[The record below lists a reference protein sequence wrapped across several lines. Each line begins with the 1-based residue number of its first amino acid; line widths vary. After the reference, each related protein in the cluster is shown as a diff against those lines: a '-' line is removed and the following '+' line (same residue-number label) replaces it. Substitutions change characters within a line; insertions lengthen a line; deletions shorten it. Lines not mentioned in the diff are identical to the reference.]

1 MRLQHTLI
9 VGAGPAAIQTAVA
22 VSKSW
27 KAEVS
32 IVNRKGSYSK
42 KVKSQLE
49 TSDHVITAIAP
60 NRPTLSGKVKI
71 THFYDELASVE
82 NKFDSMIFCVPSYS
96 YAAVLKTLRIEK
108 LTRVQTI
115 ILVSPVVGSN
125 ELVREVVRKSPHN
138 VEVISLSNYFAA
150 TKFVPDGDLVSFT
163 KAVKKRIYL
172 ATNKE
177 DSLHLKAMERLLEEA
192 GIESVIKKNPIDVEC
207 RNITTYVH
215 PPFFIN
221 SFSLNEIFSEKKS
234 LKSLYKLYPEGPI
247 TQETIR
253 GMVKLWKEISALVV
267 ELGGSPIN
275 LLQFLNDDNYPVHKE
290 TLSRSDLDG
299 FEECEAV
306 KQEYLLYIRYASI
319 LIDPFSQ
326 PDQNG
331 AYFDFSKVPYQQI
344 SKTASGEW
352 NVPRIPFE
360 DYMNLKHLQRL
371 GVERGI
377 DLPEIVRLI
386 QLFERKV
393 DEWQCLKDEPIR
405 GMNRSEERMI
415 L

>member
-1 MRLQHTLI
+1 MSLQHTLI

-22 VSKSW
+22 VAKTW
-27 KAEVS
+27 QGEAS
-32 IVNRKGSYSK
+32 IVNRNGSYSR
-42 KVKSQLE
+42 KVQNQLKN
-49 TSDHVITAIAP
+49 SGNVITAIAP
-60 NRPTLSGKVKI
+60 NRSSLSGKVKI
-71 THFYDELASVE
+71 THFYDELANVDDR
-82 NKFDSMIFCVPSYS
+82 FDAMIVCVPSYS
-96 YAAVLKTLRIEK
+96 YQVVLQALRIEK
-108 LTRVQTI
+108 LTQLQTI
-115 ILVSPVVGSN
+115 ILLSPVVGSN
-125 ELVREVVRKSPHN
+125 ELVSKLVHESRRSI
-138 VEVISLSNYFAA
+138 EVISLSTYFAA
-150 TKFVPDGDLVSFT
+150 TKFLPDGDLVSFT

-177 DSLHLKAMERLLEEA
+177 GGLYLQHVERLLEEA
-192 GIESVIKKNPIDVEC
+192 GVETVVKENPIDVEC

-221 SFSLNEIFSEKKS
+221 PFSLNEIFSENKS

-253 GMVKLWKEISALVV
+253 VMVKLWKEISALVV
-267 ELGGSPIN
+267 ELGGNPIN
-275 LLQFLNDDNYPVHKE
+275 LLQFLNDDNYPVHE
-290 TLSRSDLDG
+290 ESLSRSDLEG
-299 FEECEAV
+299 FDEFEPV

-326 PDQNG
+326 PDNNG

-344 SKTASGEW
+344 SRTASGEW
-352 NVPRIPFE
+352 SVPRIPFE
-360 DYMNLKHLQRL
+360 DYKNLVQMHRM

-377 DLPEIVRLI
+377 NMPEIVRLI

-393 DEWQCLKDEPIR
+393 HEWQCLKGEPIR
-405 GMNRSEERMI
+405 GMRSEERER

>member
-22 VSKSW
+22 VAKSW
-27 KAEVS
+27 QSEVS
-32 IVNRKGSYSK
+32 IVNRNGSHSCE
-42 KVKSQLE
+42 VQNQLE
-49 TSDHVITAIAP
+49 KSGNVITAIAP
-60 NRPTLSGKVKI
+60 NRPSLSGKVKI
-71 THFYDELASVE
+71 SHFYDELASVE
-82 NKFDSMIFCVPSYS
+82 DRFDAMIVCVPSYS
-96 YAAVLKTLRIEK
+96 YHDVLQALCIEK
-108 LTRVQTI
+108 LTQLQTI
-115 ILVSPVVGSN
+115 ILLSPVIGSN
-125 ELVREVVRKSPHN
+125 ELVSKLVRESGRSI
-138 VEVISLSNYFAA
+138 EVISLSTYFAA

-177 DSLHLKAMERLLEEA
+177 GGLHLQHVERFLEEA
-192 GIESVIKKNPIDVEC
+192 GIETVVKENPIDVEC

-221 SFSLNEIFSEKKS
+221 PFSLNEIFSENKS

-253 GMVKLWKEISALVV
+253 VMVKLWKEISALVV
-267 ELGGSPIN
+267 EVGGNPIN
-275 LLQFLNDDNYPVHKE
+275 LLQFLNDDNYPVHDE
-290 TLSRSDLDG
+290 SLSRSDLEG
-299 FEECEAV
+299 FHEFEPV

-319 LIDPFSQ
+319 LIDPFSK
-326 PDQNG
+326 PDSNG
-331 AYFDFSKVPYQQI
+331 TYFDFSKVPYQQI
-344 SKTASGEW
+344 SRTASGEW
-352 NVPRIPFE
+352 SVPRIPFE
-360 DYMNLKHLQRL
+360 DYKNLVQMHCM

-377 DLPEIVRLI
+377 STPEIVRLI

-393 DEWQCLKDEPIR
+393 HEWQCLKGEPIR
-405 GMNRSEERMI
+405 GLRSEKREI